1 MSDPQSWQGLRP
13 ARILLIE
20 DNPDDIE
27 LTRRVFQRGHLDNPL
42 TVIENGREALD
53 LLLREVNRTDRPP
66 YDLLLLDLTL
76 PGLDGRALLQEL
88 QADKRLRRIPVVVL
102 TGSQRDEDWI
112 TAYKT
117 GAVAVLRKPFDL
129 ERFLTVIGDL
139 HGYRILIMRDPGS

>member
-117 GAVAVLRKPFDL
+117 GAVASLRKPFDL

-139 HGYRILIMRDPGS
+139 HGYRILIMRDPGT

>member
-1 MSDPQSWQGLRP
+1 MSDLQSWQGLRP

-53 LLLREVNRTDRPP
+53 LLLREVNRTDRAP

-117 GAVAVLRKPFDL
+117 GAVAFLRKPFDL

-139 HGYRILIMRDPGS
+139 HGYRILIMRD

>member
-117 GAVAVLRKPFDL
+117 GAVAFLRKPFDL